1 MNDESVVQT
10 VADTLTLMRTF
21 DQVAGTGSFSTAARV
36 LGLSRAA
43 VSGQIARLEAG
54 LGVRLFRRTTR
65 TVALTDEGTRYAE
78 RVRRI
83 LEDLDH
89 LENEYAHRSGDV
101 SGPLTVE
108 VPEFVGTRVLAAR
121 LPEFLFRHPGVRMN
135 LVLNDRVDEIANVDA
150 DVFVRGSLPG
160 AHHLKYRRLGSY
172 RLITAASPAYV
183 ARHGAPKHPRELAR
197 HVTVD
202 YINSASGKPFDWEFE
217 APGKPGSRP
226 LVVPA
231 RGRLCCNNSDA
242 CIAAAVAGFGLVSD
256 VQETFAPLFASGALV
271 PVMPRWLSPEYEL
284 FALWHPGQP
293 VAPRVGAFVE
303 FLAGLFEAPAVR

>member
-1 MNDESVVQT
+1 M
-10 VADTLTLMRTF
+10 ADSLALMRTF
-21 DQVAGTGSFSTAARV
+21 DQVADTGSFSSAARA

-43 VSGQIARLEAG
+43 VSGQIARLEAS

-78 RVRRI
+78 RVRGI
-83 LEDLDH
+83 LEEIDRLD
-89 LENEYAHRSGDV
+89 NEYAQRSGEV

-121 LPEFLFRHPGVRMN
+121 LPEFLLRHPGVSMN
-135 LVLNDRVDEIANVDA
+135 LVLNDRVDEVANVDA
-150 DVFVRGSLPG
+150 DVFVRGTLPK
-160 AHHLKYRRLGSY
+160 AHHLKFRRLGGY

-183 ARHGAPKHPRELAR
+183 ARAGTPRHPRELAG
-197 HVTVD
+197 HITID

-217 APGKPGSRP
+217 PPGQRGGSP

-256 VQETFAPLFASGALV
+256 VRDTFEPLFASGALV

-284 FALWHPGQP
+284 FVLWHPGRP
-293 VAPRVGAFVE
+293 VALRVTAFVE
-303 FLAGLFEAPAVR
+303 FLTTIMP